1 MKYSV
6 YLLGSCINWGEGEA
20 GRRVPKEF
28 ACEKKN
34 VFKWIHLSGRFHFFR
49 SKQQALLAH
58 RRCFTGEKS
67 RWIHA
72 SENPA
77 NDSVYKPEEAWN
89 PGDVTPSREIWQHKP
104 SWREEGSAL
113 GIIAAWLQRNGMEP
127 EWEIISFDI
136 D

>member
-1 MKYSV
+1 M
-6 YLLGSCINWGEGEA
+6 LGLPSRKLHKLG
-20 GRRVPKEF
+20 GRGSREKSSKRV
-28 ACEKKN
+28 CLWKKN
-34 VFKWIHLSGRFHFFR
+34 VFKWIHLSGRFRFFR

-104 SWREEGSAL
+104 FWREEGSAL
-113 GIIAAWLQRNGMEP
+113 GIIAAWLQRNGVEP
-127 EWEIISFDI
+127 VWEIISFDI